1 MKLKKPWDWRGH
13 RMVALLLWIVPGIYF
28 GVLYYL
34 SYFISVPIDM
44 VFWSTFVTS
53 SFIGGT
59 IGAMLIP
66 TKRLVE

>member
-1 MKLKKPWDWRGH
+1 
-13 RMVALLLWIVPGIYF
+13 MVALLLWIAGIYF

-34 SYFISVPIDM
+34 SYFISVPMDM